1 MDLNER
7 TKLLNLLDLYGP
19 LLTIKQQ
26 EIVRDHLALDLSFQ
40 EIGEAK
46 NLTRSAIQDSFKKA
60 TDKLLKYEDKLHF
73 LEKLHGK
80 HIDI

>member
-19 LLTIKQQ
+19 LLTVKQQ

-46 NLTRSAIQDSFKKA
+46 NLTRSAIQDCFKKA
-60 TDKLLKYEDKLHF
+60 TDKLLKYENKLHF